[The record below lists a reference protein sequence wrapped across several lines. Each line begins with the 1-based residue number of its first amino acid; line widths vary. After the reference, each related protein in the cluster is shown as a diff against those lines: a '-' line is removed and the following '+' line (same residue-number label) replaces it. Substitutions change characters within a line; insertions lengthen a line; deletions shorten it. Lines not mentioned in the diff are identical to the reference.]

1 MQTKTQIFHFSLNFF
16 FINDNNDKE
25 KVAVQMRFI
34 CDPPYLYKKTERE
47 KKKRCMNRD
56 RNFEIHRRVSS
67 TFISSG
73 FDIHPYDVP
82 RTAFIIQS
90 FCIAVSWI
98 FIYVF
103 IT

>member
-1 MQTKTQIFHFSLNFF
+1 M
-16 FINDNNDKE
+16 NDNNDKE

-34 CDPPYLYKKTERE
+34 CDPPYLYKKTE
-47 KKKRCMNRD
+47 KKQRCMNRD

-73 FDIHPYDVP
+73 FDIHPYDVL